1 MRSWARTS
9 RLGAEVK
16 QDFQFE
22 ADIRTDID
30 INTEIRYSE
39 IRINEEISMEDVKP
53 YSSEIKSRGQLTIP
67 KRIREAGAME
77 EGQGVT
83 IIPIGD
89 SLLVTPK
96 TLKLEDA
103 RRELR
108 KLLKSSGATLKD
120 LIAGLDEAQDRVYA
134 ESYGKKKA

>member
-1 MRSWARTS
+1 
-9 RLGAEVK
+9 
-16 QDFQFE
+16 
-22 ADIRTDID
+22 
-30 INTEIRYSE
+30 
-39 IRINEEISMEDVKP
+39 MEDVKP
-53 YSSEIKSRGQLTIP
+53 YSAKIKSRGQLTIP

-77 EGQGVT
+77 EGQSVT

-120 LIAGLDEAQDRVYA
+120 LIAGLDEARDRAYA

>member
-1 MRSWARTS
+1 
-9 RLGAEVK
+9 
-16 QDFQFE
+16 
-22 ADIRTDID
+22 
-30 INTEIRYSE
+30 
-39 IRINEEISMEDVKP
+39 MEDVKP
-53 YSSEIKSRGQLTIP
+53 YSAEIKSRGQLTIP

-77 EGQGVT
+77 EGQNVT

-108 KLLKSSGATLKD
+108 KLLKSSGVTLND
-120 LIAGLDEAQDRVYA
+120 LIGGLNEARDRVYA
-134 ESYGKKKA
+134 EAYGKKKA